1 MMSTIYIKNRDGFV
15 FDEASQTLMSYEFK
29 SAVVNFSKG
38 IVIHKCLVG
47 GCEREYKHAFNVYLN
62 EDCFKRGEVYKGLG
76 WTFEEV
82 VNRVHRCHPHDEV
95 MLYGFVSGEACLV
108 DVSVFDYILDAGQ
121 DWKSA
126 DGKKYFPSASRVYD
140 FHDYKVQDANGDV
153 RVVKSPAS
161 LLALTDEQQA
171 AVFDFEAILKK
182 MRELNIRMYYDMEGE
197 TMQFINNEYR
207 HSDHW
212 GSEEPDKVYIDG
224 MGDKIA
230 FYAVSYNSCDW
241 DLAVSLKK

>member
-1 MMSTIYIKNRDGFV
+1 MMSVFIKNRDGFV
-15 FDEASQTLMSYEFK
+15 FDEATQTLMPYEFK
-29 SAVVNFSKG
+29 SAIVNFSRG

-47 GCEREYKHAFNVYLN
+47 GLEREYSGEFEVYLN
-62 EDCFKRGEVYKGLG
+62 EDYFKRNEAYRGSG

-82 VNRVHRCHPHDEV
+82 LSIVYGCYPHNEV
-95 MLYGFVSGEACLV
+95 ELYGFVNGEAKLV
-108 DVSVFDYILDAGQ
+108 DVSVFDYILDNGQ

-126 DGKKYFPSASRVYD
+126 DGKLFYPSAGRVYD
-140 FHDYKVQDANGDV
+140 FNDYKVQDADGEV

-161 LLALTDEQQA
+161 LLALNDEQKA
-171 AVFDFEAILKK
+171 AVLNFEAIVKK

-197 TMQFINNEYR
+197 TMQFINNEHR
-207 HSDHW
+207 ANDHW
-212 GSEEPDKVYIDG
+212 GSEEPNKVYIRG
-224 MGDKIA
+224 MGKKIP

>member
-1 MMSTIYIKNRDGFV
+1 MMSVFIKNRDGFV
-15 FDEASQTLMSYEFK
+15 FDEATQTLMPYEFK
-29 SAVVNFSKG
+29 SAIVNFSTG
-38 IVIHKCLVG
+38 TIIHKCLVG
-47 GCEREYKHAFNVYLN
+47 GLEREYSGTFNVYLN
-62 EDCFKRGEVYKGLG
+62 EEFFKKNNAYKGTG

-82 VNRVHRCHPHDEV
+82 VERVHRCYPHDEV
-95 MLYGFVSGEACLV
+95 MLYGFVNGEASLV

-126 DGKKYFPSASRVYD
+126 DGKKFYPSASRVYD

-153 RVVKSPAS
+153 RVVESPAS
-161 LLALTDEQQA
+161 LLALTDEQM
-171 AVFDFEAILKK
+171 AVVLDFEAIAKK

-197 TMQFINNEYR
+197 TMQFINNEHR
-207 HSDHW
+207 AHDLW
-212 GSEEPDKVYIDG
+212 GSDEPEKVYIDG
-224 MGDKIA
+224 MGKKIP

>member
-1 MMSTIYIKNRDGFV
+1 MMSTIYIKSRDGFV
-15 FDEASQTLMSYEFK
+15 FDEATQTLMPYEFK
-29 SAVVNFSKG
+29 SAIVNFSTET
-38 IVIHKCLVG
+38 VIHKCLVG
-47 GCEREYKHAFNVYLN
+47 GLKREYSGTLNVYLN
-62 EDCFKRGEVYKGLG
+62 EDYFKRGEVYKGSG

-82 VNRVHRCHPHDEV
+82 VERVYRCHPHDEV
-95 MLYGFVSGEACLV
+95 MLYGFVNGEACLV

-121 DWKSA
+121 GWKSA
-126 DGKKYFPSASRVYD
+126 DGKKFYPSASRVYD

-197 TMQFINNEYR
+197 TMQFINNEHR
-207 HSDHW
+207 HNDLW
-212 GSEEPDKVYIDG
+212 GSEEPNKVYIGG
-224 MGDKIA
+224 MGKTIP

>member
-1 MMSTIYIKNRDGFV
+1 MMSVFIKNRDGFV
-15 FDEASQTLMSYEFK
+15 FDEATQTLMPYEFQ

-47 GCEREYKHAFNVYLN
+47 GLQREYKGVFNVYLN
-62 EDCFKRGEVYKGLG
+62 EDFFKRNEVYRGTG

-82 VNRVHRCHPHDEV
+82 VERVYQCYPHNEV
-95 MLYGFVSGEACLV
+95 ELYGFVNGEATLV
-108 DVSVFDYILDAGQ
+108 DVSVFDYILEDGQ
-121 DWKSA
+121 DWKSV
-126 DGKKYFPSASRVYD
+126 DGKKFYPSASRVYD
-140 FHDYKVQDANGDV
+140 FNDYKVQDANGDV

-161 LLALTDEQQA
+161 LLALTDEQM
-171 AVFDFEAILKK
+171 AVVLDFEAILKK

-197 TMQFINNEYR
+197 TMQFINNEHR
-207 HSDHW
+207 NSDHW
-212 GSEEPDKVYIDG
+212 GSEEPNKVYISG
-224 MGDKIA
+224 MGKKIP

>member
-1 MMSTIYIKNRDGFV
+1 MMSVFIKNRDGFV
-15 FDEASQTLMSYEFK
+15 FDEATQTLMPYEFK
-29 SAVVNFSKG
+29 SAIVNFSTG
-38 IVIHKCLVG
+38 TVIHKCLVG
-47 GCEREYKHAFNVYLN
+47 GLEREYSGTFNVYLN
-62 EDCFKRGEVYKGLG
+62 EDCFKRNEVYKGSE

-82 VNRVHRCHPHDEV
+82 INRAYGCYPRNEV
-95 MLYGFVSGEACLV
+95 ELYGFVSGEACLV

-126 DGKKYFPSASRVYD
+126 DGKRFYPSASRVYD

-171 AVFDFEAILKK
+171 AVSDFEAILKK
-182 MRELNIRMYYDMEGE
+182 MRELNIRMYYDMDGE
-197 TMQFINNEYR
+197 TMQFINNEHR

>member
-1 MMSTIYIKNRDGFV
+1 MMGVFIKNRDGFV
-15 FDEASQTLMSYEFK
+15 FDETTQTLMPYEFK
-29 SAVVNFSKG
+29 SAIVNFSSG

-47 GCEREYKHAFNVYLN
+47 GCEREYNHAFNVYLN
-62 EDCFKRGEVYKGLG
+62 EDCFKRNEVYKGSG

-82 VNRVHRCHPHDEV
+82 VERVYRCFPHDEV
-95 MLYGFVSGEACLV
+95 MLYGFVNGEASLV
-108 DVSVFDYILDAGQ
+108 DVSVFDYILEDGQ

-161 LLALTDEQQA
+161 LLALTDEQRT
-171 AVFDFEAILKK
+171 AVLNFEAIVTR
-182 MRELNIRMYYDMEGE
+182 MRELNIRMYYDMEGK

-212 GSEEPDKVYIDG
+212 GSDEPNKVYISG
-224 MGDKIA
+224 MGKKIP

-241 DLAVSLKK
+241 DFAVSLKK

>member
-1 MMSTIYIKNRDGFV
+1 MMSVFIKNRDGFV
-15 FDEASQTLMSYEFK
+15 FDEATQTLMPYEFK
-29 SAVVNFSKG
+29 SAVVNFSTET
-38 IVIHKCLVG
+38 VIHKCLVG
-47 GCEREYKHAFNVYLN
+47 GLEREYSGTFNVYLN
-62 EDCFKRGEVYKGLG
+62 EEFFKKNDAYKGTG

-82 VNRVHRCHPHDEV
+82 VERVYRCYPHNEV
-95 MLYGFVSGEACLV
+95 ELYGFVNGEAKLV
-108 DVSVFDYILDAGQ
+108 DVSVFDYILNDGQ

-126 DGKKYFPSASRVYD
+126 DGKQFYPTASRVYD
-140 FHDYKVQDANGDV
+140 FNDYKVQDANGDV

-161 LLALTDEQQA
+161 LLALTDEQKA
-171 AVFDFEAILKK
+171 AVLNFEAILKK

-197 TMQFINNEYR
+197 TMQFINNEHR
-207 HSDHW
+207 AHDLW
-212 GSEEPDKVYIDG
+212 GSDEPEKVYIDG

>member
-1 MMSTIYIKNRDGFV
+1 
-15 FDEASQTLMSYEFK
+15 
-29 SAVVNFSKG
+29 
-38 IVIHKCLVG
+38 
-47 GCEREYKHAFNVYLN
+47 
-62 EDCFKRGEVYKGLG
+62 
-76 WTFEEV
+76 
-82 VNRVHRCHPHDEV
+82 
-95 MLYGFVSGEACLV
+95 
-108 DVSVFDYILDAGQ
+108 
-121 DWKSA
+121 
-126 DGKKYFPSASRVYD
+126 VYD

-197 TMQFINNEYR
+197 TMQFINNEHR